1 MTLYKIKIE
10 NRDYQCWNI
19 VNATTGEPCSTV
31 CDPITNKL
39 FDQDIFI
46 IQKEAAVITYS
57 QIRST
62 DSIPGVL
69 ILTNNK
75 TYGKFKDKFL
85 YKCIPDDIHIPHFLV
100 PYEMKKMGFSK
111 VFQNLYVTFKFTEW
125 TTKHPQGSLQQVI
138 GPVDVLVN
146 FYEYQLYCKHIHVS
160 IQKFHKETMNAIRRL
175 GDAENIIDKIS
186 ADYNSSNRVNHYD
199 VFSIDPENSVDFDDA
214 FSLQT
219 LDKKTVLSI
228 YISNVPLLL
237 DHLDLWD
244 VFSKR
249 ISTIY
254 LPDKKRSM
262 LPSILSDSL
271 CSLQENQNRVAFVLD
286 ITFEDGEI
294 ADTKLSNCV
303 ICVKKNYVYEEPALK
318 KSNNYKLLLD
328 LSRNYCK
335 KVNYLTEIKDSHDV
349 VSFWMIFMNHY
360 CAKELYNSRCGIF
373 RSTCVNNQA
382 QDRTKNIPEHIRL
395 LWNNVS
401 GQYIEWNKFNSENEQ
416 TSNKIS
422 LRHEGL
428 NIDLYAHITSPI
440 RRIVD
445 LLNMIQI
452 QENHSCFSYS
462 AKAKQFYNHWS
473 NEMDYINTTTKMIK
487 RVQNECNLLE
497 LCEINNDLMD
507 KNYQGYCLDA
517 KVRDTK
523 TYEYTIYLPELKLYS
538 RVFTCETLTLYEK
551 YKFCMFVFHNE
562 EKFKKKIRL
571 QLN

>member
-10 NRDYQCWNI
+10 NRDYQSWNI
-19 VNATTGEPCSTV
+19 VTFETDELCSAL
-31 CDPITNKL
+31 CDPVANKL

-46 IQKEAAVITYS
+46 IQKEKAIVTHS
-57 QIRST
+57 PIRST

-125 TTKHPQGSLQQVI
+125 TTKHPQGSIQQVI
-138 GPVDVLVN
+138 GAVDVLAN
-146 FYEYQLYCKHIHVS
+146 FYEYQLYCKHLHVS
-160 IQKFHKETMNAIRRL
+160 IQKFHKETMNAIRKL
-175 GDAENIIDKIS
+175 GDTETIIDKIS
-186 ADYNSSNRVNHYD
+186 ADYNKRVNHYN

-219 LDKKTVLSI
+219 VYKKTVLSI

-237 DHLDLWD
+237 DRLDLWD
-244 VFSKR
+244 TFSKR

-271 CSLQENQNRVAFVLD
+271 CSLQEKKNRLAFVLD
-286 ITFEDGEI
+286 ITFENGEI
-294 ADTKLSNCV
+294 IDTKLSNCV

-318 KSNNYKLLLD
+318 KNSDYKILLE
-328 LSRNYCK
+328 LSQSYCK
-335 KVNYLTEIKDSHDV
+335 KVNYLSSIEDSHDV

-360 CAKELYNSRCGIF
+360 CAKDLYNYKSGIF
-373 RSTCVNNQA
+373 RSTCANHQEENV
-382 QDRTKNIPEHIRL
+382 PEHIRI

-401 GQYIEWNKFNSENEQ
+401 GQYIEWNSENEQ
-416 TSNKIS
+416 TPNKIS
-422 LRHEGL
+422 LKHEGL
-428 NIDLYAHITSPI
+428 NIDIYAHITSPI

-445 LLNMIQI
+445 LLNMIQL
-452 QENHSCFSYS
+452 QENNECFSYS
-462 AKAKQFYNHWS
+462 TKAKQFYNHWS
-473 NEMDYINTTTKMIK
+473 HEMEYINETTKMIK

-517 KVRDTK
+517 KVRDNN

-538 RVFTCETLTLYEK
+538 RIFTCETLTLYEK
-551 YKFCMFVFHNE
+551 YKFRMFVFHNE

-571 QLN
+571 QLDCN